1 MSEEG
6 ITICRLIVEDF
17 AYIDGKA
24 QANANSTCDS
34 TFARAIWTEN
44 HVHAGTR
51 GELHEIVG
59 KKVLAANSKYRAR
72 QVTRSI
78 SNELVSTYPNQ
89 SA

>member
-6 ITICRLIVEDF
+6 ITICRLKEKNF
-17 AYIDGKA
+17 AYIDRKA

-34 TFARAIWTEN
+34 TFARAIWTKN

-51 GELHEIVG
+51 GELHEIVC
-59 KKVLAANSKYRAR
+59 KKVLAANSKYRAG

-78 SNELVSTYPNQ
+78 SNESVS
-89 SA
+89 